1 MRYGLHKGEIMK
13 KTTLLLIALVVL
25 VVASPALAQGTMGA
39 PAPGAV
45 ETLRQ
50 SLNYVKGFVLTSA
63 DQMSEADYAFK
74 ATPAVRSFGQ
84 ILAHV
89 AGANYLFCSSVLGE
103 ASPVPAP
110 GIEKSKTAK
119 ADIVAA
125 LKASYEYCDRAYAVP
140 DADTGTKLKIFDREF
155 TRLGALMLNVSHN
168 WEHYGNMVTYMRL
181 RGQVP
186 PSSKEM

>member
-1 MRYGLHKGEIMK
+1 VLSITKGGIMK
-13 KTTLLLIALVVL
+13 KTTWLLVALVAL
-25 VVASPALAQGTMGA
+25 VVASPALAQGMKAA
-39 PAPGAV
+39 PAPSAV

-89 AGANYLFCSSVLGE
+89 ADANNMFCSSVLGE
-103 ASPVPAP
+103 ANPAP
-110 GIEKSKTAK
+110 GIEKTKTSK

-125 LKASYEYCDRAYAVP
+125 LKASYEYCGRAYAIA
-140 DADTGTKLKIFDREF
+140 DADTGAKFTLFGREF
-155 TRLGALMLNVSHN
+155 TRLGALVLNVTHN
-168 WEHYGNMVTYMRL
+168 WEHYGNIVTYLRL
-181 RGQVP
+181 KGQVP